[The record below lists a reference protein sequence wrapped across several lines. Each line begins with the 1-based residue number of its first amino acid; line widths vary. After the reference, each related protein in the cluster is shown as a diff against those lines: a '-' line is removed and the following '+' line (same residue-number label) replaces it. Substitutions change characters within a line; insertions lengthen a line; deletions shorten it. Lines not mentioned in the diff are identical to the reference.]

1 MATFKYQA
9 LDMMGK
15 NRSGKIEAD
24 TEAAAL
30 SRLQTL
36 GVHITQVTEVKGGGK
51 GPIAIGGGKVKLQSL
66 VIFSR
71 QFATMIDAGVRVV
84 KCLDILENQ
93 SKDPVLKPVLS
104 AVKRDVTAGM
114 TLTEAMGKH
123 PKVFNKLYVNMIK
136 AAEAGG
142 ILDHVLD
149 RLAVFLEK
157 EQELRSKIKAAMM
170 YPIVILMFSM
180 VITTALMIFVLPK
193 FLDIFT
199 QLGAPLPATTR
210 ALFAISHFMTTNWFL
225 IPATPVAVVMFVRWY
240 GNRPTGRV
248 KIDGLKLKVPV
259 VGDLVQ
265 KMSVAR
271 FSRTFATLI
280 SAGVPMLRSLEIV
293 AETSGNAVIAGA
305 IDTARANV
313 REGKKISEPL
323 RASGLFPELVTQMID
338 VGEET
343 GRISEMLVKVADFY
357 DSEVE
362 HAVKGL
368 TSLIEPMMIVFMGVM
383 VGFIAISVISP
394 IFSLQATLAK
404 SH

>member
-15 NRSGKIEAD
+15 SRSGKIEAD
-24 TEAAAL
+24 NEAAAL
-30 SRLQTL
+30 TRLQTL

-51 GPIAIGGGKVKLQSL
+51 STLFAPGKVKLQSL
-66 VIFSR
+66 VVFSR

-93 SKDPVLKPVLS
+93 TKDPVLKPTLNT
-104 AVKRDVTAGM
+104 VKRDVTSGLS
-114 TLTEAMGKH
+114 LTEAMGKH

-149 RLAVFLEK
+149 RLAMFLEK
-157 EQELRSKIKAAMM
+157 EQELRAKIKAAMM
-170 YPIVILMFSM
+170 YPIVILVFSL

-199 QLGAPLPATTR
+199 QLGAPLPATTK
-210 ALFAISHFMTTNWFL
+210 ALFAISHFMTTNWWL
-225 IPATPVAVVMFVRWY
+225 IPLLPVVAVMSLRWY
-240 GNRPTGRV
+240 GNRPQGRM
-248 KIDGLKLKVPV
+248 KIDGLKLKIPV
-259 VGDLVQ
+259 VGELIQ

-293 AETSGNAVIAGA
+293 AETAGNAVMSAA
-305 IDTARANV
+305 IETARSSV
-313 REGKKISEPL
+313 REGKKISDPL
-323 RASGLFPELVTQMID
+323 KESGLFPELVTQMID

-343 GRISEMLVKVADFY
+343 GRISDMLVKVADFY

-368 TSLIEPMMIVFMGVM
+368 TSMIEPLMIVFMGVM

-404 SH
+404 H

>member
-9 LDMMGK
+9 LDMMG
-15 NRSGKIEAD
+15 NSRSGKIQAD
-24 TEAAAL
+24 NEAAAL
-30 SRLQTL
+30 TRLQTL
-36 GVHITQVTEVKGGGK
+36 GVHITQVSEVKGGGK
-51 GPIAIGGGKVKLQSL
+51 SGLFVPGKVKLQSL
-66 VIFSR
+66 VVFSR

-93 SKDPVLKPVLS
+93 SKDPVLKPVLN
-104 AVKRDVTAGM
+104 AVKRDVTAGQS
-114 TLTEAMGKH
+114 LTEAMGKH

-170 YPIVILMFSM
+170 YPIVILVFSL

-199 QLGAPLPATTR
+199 QLGAPLPATTKM
-210 ALFAISHFMTTNWFL
+210 LFAISHFMTSNWWL
-225 IPATPVAVVMFVRWY
+225 IPLTPTAAVMFVKWY
-240 GNRPTGRV
+240 GNRPQGRM
-248 KIDGLKLKVPV
+248 KIDGMKLKIPV
-259 VGDLVQ
+259 VGELIQ
-265 KMSVAR
+265 KMAVAR

-293 AETSGNAVIAGA
+293 SETSGNAVIAGA
-305 IDTARANV
+305 IDTARSNV
-313 REGKKISEPL
+313 REGKKISDPL
-323 RASGLFPELVTQMID
+323 KQSGLFPELVTQMID

-368 TSLIEPMMIVFMGVM
+368 TSLIEPLMIVFMGVM

-404 SH
+404 H

>member
-1 MATFKYQA
+1 
-9 LDMMGK
+9 
-15 NRSGKIEAD
+15 
-24 TEAAAL
+24 
-30 SRLQTL
+30 
-36 GVHITQVTEVKGGGK
+36 
-51 GPIAIGGGKVKLQSL
+51 
-66 VIFSR
+66 
-71 QFATMIDAGVRVV
+71 MIDAGVRVV

-338 VGEET
+338 VG
-343 GRISEMLVKVADFY
+343 
-357 DSEVE
+357 
-362 HAVKGL
+362 
-368 TSLIEPMMIVFMGVM
+368 
-383 VGFIAISVISP
+383 
-394 IFSLQATLAK
+394 
-404 SH
+404 